1 MLILHLWRATRAG
14 SATGAQARL
23 ALAARLRRAARSRK
37 ARPALTTLD
46 RRTLA
51 DIGIG
56 PGAIVS
62 LARDVGV
69 ERLRRP
75 PHL

>member
-1 MLILHLWRATRAG
+1 MLILHLWR
-14 SATGAQARL
+14 L
-23 ALAARLRRAARSRK
+23 LRRAALRRVRRLK
-37 ARPALTTLD
+37 AADAFVRLD

-51 DIGIG
+51 DLGIG

-62 LARDVGV
+62 LAGEVGIG
-69 ERLRRP
+69 RLRRP

>member
-1 MLILHLWRATRAG
+1 MLMLHLWRAARSVVAK
-14 SATGAQARL
+14 GAP
-23 ALAARLRRAARSRK
+23 AARHVERSRRA
-37 ARPALTTLD
+37 PATLATLD

-62 LARDVGV
+62 LARHVGC

-75 PHL
+75 PHV

>member
-1 MLILHLWRATRAG
+1 MLILHLWR
-14 SATGAQARL
+14 L
-23 ALAARLRRAARSRK
+23 LRRAARRRARRRK
-37 ARPALTTLD
+37 AADAFVRLD

-51 DIGIG
+51 DLGIG

-62 LARDVGV
+62 LAGEVGIR
-69 ERLRRP
+69 RLRRP